1 MLLLAKESPMT
12 TLDYATF
19 FETQVRP
26 RRRRI
31 RRLLGVAAVMVWAV
45 PIVYVGVVTLA

>member
-1 MLLLAKESPMT
+1 MT

-26 RRRRI
+26 RQRRR
-31 RRLLGVAAVMVWAV
+31 RLALGVLAAVVWILPV
-45 PIVYVGVVTLA
+45 LYVGVFAQG

>member
-1 MLLLAKESPMT
+1 MT

-19 FETQVRP
+19 FETEIRP

-31 RRLLGVAAVMVWAV
+31 RRLLGVAAVMVWAI
-45 PIVYVGVVTLA
+45 PIAYVGFVTLG

>member
-1 MLLLAKESPMT
+1 MT

-26 RRRRI
+26 RRRR
-31 RRLLGVAAVMVWAV
+31 RRLMLGLAAVMVWVLPVA
-45 PIVYVGVVTLA
+45 YVGLMVGP

>member
-1 MLLLAKESPMT
+1 MT

-26 RRRRI
+26 RRRR
-31 RRLLGVAAVMVWAV
+31 RRLLLGVAAVIAWVLPV
-45 PIVYVGVVTLA
+45 LYVGVAGIG